1 MFVFHGG
8 AGNDS
13 KRVEIIHS
21 ETRRC
26 LCMIHLCSLSTRRCL
41 GILSSCDSGVD
52 LLAILPPNSG
62 RRCTVATAFARAD
75 TDDWT
80 MS

>member
-1 MFVFHGG
+1 MRSCERKWYRANNTADFSV
-8 AGNDS
+8 DLL
-13 KRVEIIHS
+13 
-21 ETRRC
+21 C
-26 LCMIHLCSLSTRRCL
+26 LCCGLGLLSR
-41 GILSSCDSGVD
+41 GDSRVD